1 MITIVKEKDDF
12 SANLF
17 LETPGCENLSYQ
29 KPLGKESTRLLA
41 ETNNRVIHRSKRVS
55 RPSGSLR
62 AARDSLL
69 QDGRQDQHGRASNE
83 IVPEV
88 TDVRRSEQ
96 DEDKRLRNERREKH
110 RRSGDSPNKESCQ
123 KETKDAAIEYRAQNV
138 ARFDQIFDQT
148 GERGDPN
155 GNQTPCSR
163 QRFRRYYIMMVARVR
178 ANQRAVKV
186 DRRGRAE
193 SVQSCCCCRHGRAQD
208 HCDQQSDNPVRHL
221 LENESNEYIVRFF
234 TFRICACLL
243 ENCFRSISHLAGLRV
258 EFAQPGHGHITLV

>member
-1 MITIVKEKDDF
+1 MITIVKEKDNF

-17 LETPGCENLSYQ
+17 LETPGRQNFSDQ

-55 RPSGSLR
+55 HRSGSCR
-62 AARDSLL
+62 AAKDSLL

-83 IVPEV
+83 VVPEV

-110 RRSGDSPNKESCQ
+110 RRSGNSTNKESCQ
-123 KETKDAAIEYRAQNV
+123 KETEDAAIEYRAQNV

-148 GERGDPN
+148 GERGDSN
-155 GNQTPCSR
+155 GNQTPCGR

-178 ANQRAVKV
+178 ANQRSIEV
-186 DRRGRAE
+186 D
-193 SVQSCCCCRHGRAQD
+193 C
-208 HCDQQSDNPVRHL
+208 
-221 LENESNEYIVRFF
+221 
-234 TFRICACLL
+234 
-243 ENCFRSISHLAGLRV
+243 
-258 EFAQPGHGHITLV
+258 